1 MKILTPANANVVK
14 VDAAKKDQSY
24 RVKGGNVGV
33 LLIHGL
39 CGTPSEMRYVA
50 NGLAQQGYTVYC
62 PQLAGH
68 CGSAEEMKAS
78 TWEDWYCSAEAALM
92 ELRETCDTVIVGG
105 LSTGALLS
113 LLLAARNPA
122 LVQGLALLAP
132 TLWVNGWNIPWY
144 MRLFKL
150 IPSRRLANMIDL
162 PDRFPHGI
170 KCERIRKFFADALF
184 GGDQA
189 GAGLPHTPGG
199 AALEHRRL
207 GNFLKPRLGEIAQP
221 TLILHPREDD
231 LADINNRWYL
241 QRAMKGMVELVALN
255 DSYHNVTIDKQRQV
269 VVDRVKAFVAGLVGT
284 SNGARAQQPVPNRVA
299 SVGLRTAVA

>member
-1 MKILTPANANVVK
+1 M
-14 VDAAKKDQSY
+14 
-24 RVKGGNVGV
+24 
-33 LLIHGL
+33 
-39 CGTPSEMRYVA
+39 EM
-50 NGLAQQGYTVYC
+50 
-62 PQLAGH
+62 
-68 CGSAEEMKAS
+68 
-78 TWEDWYCSAEAALM
+78 
-92 ELRETCDTVIVGG
+92 RETCDQVIVGG

-113 LLLAARNPA
+113 LLLAARNPE

-150 IPSRRLANMIDL
+150 IPSRRLANMINL
-162 PDRFPHGI
+162 PDKFPHGI
-170 KCERIRKFFADALF
+170 KCDRVRKFFAEALF

-189 GAGLPHTPGG
+189 GAGLTHTPGG

-207 GNFLKPRLGEIAQP
+207 GNFVKPRLGQINQP

-231 LADINNRWYL
+231 LADINNSWYL

-255 DSYHNVTIDKQRQV
+255 DSYHNITIDKQRQV

-284 SNGARAQQPVPNRVA
+284 SNGARAQQPVTNRIA
-299 SVGLRTAVA
+299 SMGLRSAVA

>member
-1 MKILTPANANVVK
+1 MTKTLNSANDNSL
-14 VDAAKKDQSY
+14 AATSTKKDQSY
-24 RVKGGNVGV
+24 FVKGGTVGV

-50 NGLAQQGYTVYC
+50 NGLAQQGYTVSC

-68 CGSAEEMKAS
+68 CGTAEEMKAA
-78 TWEDWYCSAEAALM
+78 TWEDWYCSAEAALAD
-92 ELRETCDTVIVGG
+92 LRERCDTVIVGG

-113 LLLAARNPA
+113 LPLAARNPDQ
-122 LVQGLALLAP
+122 VQGLALLAP
-132 TLWVNGWNIPWY
+132 TLWVNGWNVPWT

-150 IPSRRLANMIDL
+150 IPSRRLANLIDL

-170 KCERIRKFFADALF
+170 KCERVRKFFADALF

-207 GNFLKPRLGEIAQP
+207 GRFVKARLGEIAQP

-231 LADINNRWYL
+231 LADINNSWYL
-241 QRAMKGMVELVALN
+241 QRAMKGIVELVALN
-255 DSYHNVTIDKQRQV
+255 DSYHNVTLDKQRQL
-269 VVDRVKAFVAGLVGT
+269 VVDRVKAFVAGVT
-284 SNGARAQQPVPNRVA
+284 GAGNYAQSRVQG
-299 SVGLRTAVA
+299 VGLRSAVA